1 MKSYKLVFGD
11 ISPIIENDIK
21 NVLKNKIKLYPRED
35 ADITYRISSYG
46 GIPLIEKQNRIYDN
60 KCITKDI
67 LFKETLWD
75 QFLFHIKKTD
85 NTSVISSSF
94 IYEDNALDLSNKLG
108 CANILRDDMDNLI
121 IVGNDIH
128 EGDLGYLRL
137 KYLNTTISMI
147 SLHSNNIVDYLE
159 YCDIIH
165 IISTN
170 YSTLM
175 KYNNVNII
183 DIVSIITD
191 KIVSDFYS
199 I

>member
-21 NVLKNKIKLYPRED
+21 NVLKSKIKLYSRED

-46 GIPLIEKQNRIYDN
+46 GVPLIEKQTRIYDQ
-60 KCITKDI
+60 KCNVKDI
-67 LFKETLWD
+67 LFKETLWN

-85 NTSVISSSF
+85 NTSTIPSSF
-94 IYEDNALDLSNKLG
+94 IYEGNALDLSNKLG
-108 CANILRDDMDNLI
+108 CSSRLRKDMDNLI
-121 IVGNDIH
+121 IVGNDIAK
-128 EGDLGYLRL
+128 GDLGYLRS

-147 SLHSNNIVDYLE
+147 SLHSNHIVDYLE

-170 YSTLM
+170 YSALM

-183 DIVSIITD
+183 DIVGIITD
-191 KIVSDFYS
+191 KIISDFYS